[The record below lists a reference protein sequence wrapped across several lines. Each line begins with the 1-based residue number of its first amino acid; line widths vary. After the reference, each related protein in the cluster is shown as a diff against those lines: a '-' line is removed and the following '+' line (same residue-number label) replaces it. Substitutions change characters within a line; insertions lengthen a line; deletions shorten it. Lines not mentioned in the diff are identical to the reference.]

1 MTAPWFETRL
11 PTILSNYSLSDVY
24 NADKFGLFYQ
34 ALPTKTMHFEKE
46 KCVGGKFSKQRLT
59 GLAAGNAL
67 GQKLPMFIIGKAKK
81 PRCFKNLKHLPCRYR
96 GQKKSWMDSDLFED
110 WVREQAK
117 TFERQNRKVLLIV
130 DNCPAHPKIGGL
142 KAIELCFLPPNTTSI
157 TQPMDQGV
165 IRSLKAK
172 YRSRITHRI
181 IEAIDVNKSIPN
193 VNVLDAMKMVT
204 VCWEN
209 VTEKTVRNCFAKS
222 RISAEDQARAQ
233 NDLDDPFVELRIN
246 MEKLKSL
253 GVIPEELTPEKYAD
267 FDDTVAA
274 TEQVLSDESILAM
287 VRDDE
292 ESIEVEDD
300 EEEGDDTNKVLEKPT
315 AMQLRSGIET
325 LLNFSLFMQSEEIQ
339 RGTLK
344 ISTLIEIELSKSL
357 KQASIKNY
365 FA

>member
-1 MTAPWFETRL
+1 MDRR
-11 PTILSNYSLSDVY
+11 
-24 NADKFGLFYQ
+24 KFFSGTYF
-34 ALPTKTMHFEKE
+34 AIFPKSAKSA
-46 KCVGGKFSKQRLT
+46 KF
-59 GLAAGNAL
+59 N
-67 GQKLPMFIIGKAKK
+67 
-81 PRCFKNLKHLPCRYR
+81 PREIYPLK
-96 GQKKSWMDSDLFED
+96 
-110 WVREQAK
+110 V
-117 TFERQNRKVLLIV
+117 
-130 DNCPAHPKIGGL
+130 
-142 KAIELCFLPPNTTSI
+142 
-157 TQPMDQGV
+157 
-165 IRSLKAK
+165 KAK

-181 IEAIDVNKSIPN
+181 IEAIDANKSIPN

-222 RISAEDQARAQ
+222 RISAEDQASAQ
-233 NDLDDPFVELRIN
+233 NDLDDQFVELRIN
-246 MEKLKSL
+246 MEKFKSL

-274 TEQVLSDESILAM
+274 TEPVLIDESILAM

-315 AMQLRSGIET
+315 AMQLRSAIKT
-325 LLNFSLFMQSEEIQ
+325 LLDFSLFMQSEEIQ
-339 RGTLK
+339 RCTLK